1 MNGKKTVKYA
11 IHPCNN
17 SSKNMIIFELVCE
30 LEHRFEGWFKK
41 SSDYDKQ
48 LLNGQLTCPICGVNE
63 ILKLNDKN
71 NTNNVIEI
79 KPYNLLK
86 EKLNKSDVTISNTDV
101 DVSALT
107 SDFVDRLNDFVEQHF
122 DDLDVNISAEVGA
135 IENQNIIS
143 SHTDQE
149 GIKLLSEDGVTVI
162 AIPKKNKKLN

>member
-1 MNGKKTVKYA
+1 
-11 IHPCNN
+11 
-17 SSKNMIIFELVCE
+17 MIIFDLVCE
-30 LEHRFEGWFKK
+30 LEHRFEGWFQKPA
-41 SSDYDKQ
+41 DFDMQ

-63 ILKLNDKN
+63 ILKLNGN
-71 NTNNVIEI
+71 NKQNGVIEI

-122 DDLDVNISAEVGA
+122 DDLDVTISAEVGA

-143 SHTDQE
+143 NHSEQE
-149 GIKLLSEDGVTVI
+149 QIKVLSEDGVTVI
-162 AIPKKNKKLN
+162 ALPKKNKKLN

>member
-1 MNGKKTVKYA
+1 
-11 IHPCNN
+11 
-17 SSKNMIIFELVCE
+17 MIIFDLICE
-30 LEHRFEGWFKK
+30 LEHRFEGWFQKP
-41 SSDYDKQ
+41 SDFDKQ
-48 LLNGQLTCPICGVNE
+48 LLNGQLTCPVCGVNE

-71 NTNNVIEI
+71 NQNNVIEI

-86 EKLNKSDVTISNTDV
+86 EKLNKNEVTINNADV

-135 IENQNIIS
+135 FENQNIIS
-143 SHTDQE
+143 SKTDQD
-149 GIKLLSEDGVTVI
+149 GIKVLTEDGVTLI